1 MFTKTINTIKKYF
14 RSLHNKSI
22 KINSIQKRT
31 RMQDLMHSKYD
42 SETLKC
48 NELKFEKCILTGSF
62 LPLLDILPA
71 AS

>member
-1 MFTKTINTIKKYF
+1 MVHCTTYHYRYF
-14 RSLHNKSI
+14 NK
-22 KINSIQKRT
+22 
-31 RMQDLMHSKYD
+31 DLMHSKYD